1 MNLRRCFV
9 RPVLLVFLSG
19 VLVFLNALV
28 CLANNPGGFT
38 TLVTTAVTTG
48 PATNPC
54 DASGN
59 FSYTN
64 GMSAGTPKMFF
75 LFQLS

>member
-38 TLVTTAVTTG
+38 TLVTTARYLHVRRETLTG
-48 PATNPC
+48 LHGLLEAI
-54 DASGN
+54 DLKALVKQ
-59 FSYTN
+59 
-64 GMSAGTPKMFF
+64 SA
-75 LFQLS
+75 